1 MRATDLLPILDH
13 FLEAVARTRRERALA
28 RATQRAES
36 ALSRAFQEQGRV
48 FVELWD
54 TAAREAGLREGPPPP
69 PQPPPPPGDAALAL
83 PWEQYFAEAELQ
95 TLQLFEE
102 PIQALVEAAIQ
113 SGARAAIADLG
124 ADISFSLAN
133 PRAVAFL
140 EQYGAERVTKI
151 NQTTRKA
158 IHDMVTRGMELGLPY
173 DQVAEEISSRFS
185 EFAVGMPQRHIESRA
200 HLVAVTE
207 AANGYEEGS
216 RSAVGELEAAGIEIE
231 HKWLTVGDSR
241 VSDGCR
247 SNQAAGWIPN
257 GQAFP
262 SGHERPPRFPGCR
275 CTALYQRKPT
285 PQGRS

>member
-1 MRATDLLPILDH
+1 LRASDLLPILDR
-13 FLEAVARTRRERALA
+13 FLETVARTRREKALA
-28 RATQRAES
+28 KATQRAES
-36 ALSRAFQEQGRV
+36 ALSRAFEEQGRV
-48 FVELWD
+48 FIESWER
-54 TAAREAGLREGPPPP
+54 AAKRAGLREAPPPP
-69 PQPPPPPGDAALAL
+69 PPPPVDPALAV
-83 PWEQYFAEAELQ
+83 PWEPAFSDAEIAS
-95 TLQLFEE
+95 LQLFEE
-102 PIQALVEAAIQ
+102 PIQALVESAIQ
-113 SGARAAIADLG
+113 SGARAAIADLS
-124 ADISFSLAN
+124 ADISFNLAN

-140 EQYGAERVTKI
+140 EQYGAERVTMI
-151 NQTTRKA
+151 NETTRDE
-158 IHDMVTRGMELGLPY
+158 IRRMVTRGVEQGLSY
-173 DQVAEEISSRFS
+173 DQVAKDITARFR
-185 EFAVGMPQRHIESRA
+185 EFAVGKPQLHIESRA

-207 AANGYEEGS
+207 AANGYEEGNLI
-216 RSAVGELEAAGIEIE
+216 VGRTLEAAGIEIE

>member
-1 MRATDLLPILDH
+1 MRATDLLPILDR
-13 FLEAVARTRRERALA
+13 FLEAIARTRREKALA
-28 RATQRAES
+28 KATQRAES

-48 FVELWD
+48 FIESWER
-54 TAAREAGLREGPPPP
+54 AAKRAGLREMGSPPPP
-69 PQPPPPPGDAALAL
+69 PVDPALAVS
-83 PWEQYFAEAELQ
+83 WEPAFSDAEIAS
-95 TLQLFEE
+95 LQLFEE
-102 PIQALVEAAIQ
+102 PIQALVEEALLV
-113 SGARAAIADLG
+113 GARAAIADLS
-124 ADISFSLAN
+124 ADISFNLAN

-140 EQYGAERVTKI
+140 ERYGAERVTKI

-231 HKWLTVGDSR
+231 HKWLTVGDGR

>member
-1 MRATDLLPILDH
+1 MRASELLPILDR
-13 FLEAVARTRRERALA
+13 FLEAVARTRREKALA
-28 RATQRAES
+28 KATQRAEVAIS
-36 ALSRAFQEQGRV
+36 QAFQEQGRV
-48 FVELWD
+48 FIESWAR
-54 TAAREAGLREGPPPP
+54 AARRAGLREGPLPPP
-69 PQPPPPPGDAALAL
+69 TPPPTDPALAL
-83 PWEQYFAEAELQ
+83 SWEPAFSDAEIA

-113 SGARAAIADLG
+113 AGSRAAIADLG

-140 EQYGAERVTKI
+140 EQYGAERVTMI

-173 DQVAEEISSRFS
+173 DQVAEEISSRFA

-216 RSAVGELEAAGIEIE
+216 RGVVGELEAAGIPME

-247 SNQAAGWIPN
+247 SNQAAGWITN

-275 CTALYQRKPT
+275 CTALYQRAKSKT
-285 PQGRS
+285 P

>member
-1 MRATDLLPILDH
+1 
-13 FLEAVARTRRERALA
+13 
-28 RATQRAES
+28 
-36 ALSRAFQEQGRV
+36 
-48 FVELWD
+48 
-54 TAAREAGLREGPPPP
+54 
-69 PQPPPPPGDAALAL
+69 
-83 PWEQYFAEAELQ
+83 LQ
-95 TLQLFEE
+95 TLQLFEG
-102 PIQALVEAAIQ
+102 PIQALAETAIQ
-113 SGARAAIADLG
+113 AGARATIADLG
-124 ADISFSLAN
+124 ADISFNLAN

-140 EQYGAERVTKI
+140 ERYGAERVTKI